1 MHPTLLLKFVSTTDR
16 APYNSNWPYRNKA
29 TGQITT
35 TQALVLGLGS
45 MFNHSR
51 INQNVAWERDVE
63 SQVVRYTALC
73 DIAEGQELCISYGSG
88 LTFEDTE
95 KLETESPPNPSSF
108 YRMKDVSEFDKSPKI
123 EKTVLLALKTQF
135 TFKETAEIW
144 GSRFHKRYNDKYL
157 MRAYKKLKNQS
168 PPIQTS
174 FNHSELEEL
183 GIIARRH
190 EWMPDEHIIFML
202 LIWQSGPTRVWQ
214 TVLDAFN
221 ERFNCTYRI
230 SALIAFAL
238 RYLHNRDSSDYFLRQ
253 PRGRA
258 MALSSDEAWMM
269 ALDIAAMDVKE
280 WSFAWLWSIRH
291 RFAPRGEIPSARESP
306 ESTPTTETQM
316 TETSSTEMLPK
327 EVTSAGALQKRGAQ
341 TLTETP
347 RPLPTAR
354 PSLRE
359 LIPNQQ
365 SSIPIIKWQLPFSI
379 PLQFI
384 LSRPNEHI
392 LTFDEQP
399 SDGRTSLTPIQTRQT
414 ELRGRED
421 SGPLPAVTNQAE
433 KCVPQPVFVG
443 THRSKNGGPPPG
455 ITNKRKPRGPQ
466 LFIRTG
472 ADILSPALPRKTEN
486 LPSKPVFPRME
497 DYGPSLTLS
506 NKTENC
512 APQPVFPGTHQAEAK
527 SAAMASV
534 NRPER
539 FIPPVFLGT
548 DRTEDN
554 SLAPSLVDQTDLFNS
569 DMPSQAA
576 LGTPKA
582 RLKKRLG
589 QYLSAFFDYTDLRWE
604 EIAAV
609 CPLGPRWDWIRPNG
623 GSFARW
629 EDCSKALKL
638 LMIETMAPHPP
649 ADPFWAA
656 TFLDAHAR
664 GRSTFPKPQ
673 VRVLARIESQMRL
686 AKRRAELK
694 ESQTR

>member
-1 MHPTLLLKFVSTTDR
+1 
-16 APYNSNWPYRNKA
+16 
-29 TGQITT
+29 
-35 TQALVLGLGS
+35 
-45 MFNHSR
+45 
-51 INQNVAWERDVE
+51 
-63 SQVVRYTALC
+63 
-73 DIAEGQELCISYGSG
+73 
-88 LTFEDTE
+88 
-95 KLETESPPNPSSF
+95 
-108 YRMKDVSEFDKSPKI
+108 MKDVSEFDKSSTK

-168 PPIQTS
+168 PPIQTN
-174 FNHSELEEL
+174 FTRSELEEL

-214 TVLDAFN
+214 TVVDAFN
-221 ERFNCTYRI
+221 ERFNSSYSI

-238 RYLHNRDSSDYFLRQ
+238 RYLHDKNSSDYFLRQ

-269 ALDIAAMDVKE
+269 ALDIATMDVKE

-291 RFAPRGEIPSARESP
+291 RFAPKGQTPSARESP

-316 TETSSTEMLPK
+316 TETSSTETLSNEM
-327 EVTSAGALQKRGAQ
+327 TSAEILQKSAAHV
-341 TLTETP
+341 LTEP
-347 RPLPTAR
+347 LGPLPSAR
-354 PSLRE
+354 SSSEEAIPS
-359 LIPNQQ
+359 PQ

-384 LSRPNEHI
+384 LGRPNEHLLTFGEQPPDGRGSLAPI
-392 LTFDEQP
+392 LTRQIESYAP
-399 SDGRTSLTPIQTRQT
+399 QT

-421 SGPLPAVTNQAE
+421 SSALPAMNNQVE
-433 KCVPQPVFVG
+433 KCIPQPVIVG

-455 ITNKRKPRGPQ
+455 PTNKRKSRGPQ

-472 ADILSPALPRKTEN
+472 QDILSPAPPRTTEY
-486 LPSKPVFPRME
+486 LPSKPVLLKMK
-497 DYGPSLTLS
+497 DYGPSLAVS
-506 NKTENC
+506 NKRENC
-512 APQPVFPGTHQAEAK
+512 VPQPTFLGTHQAE
-527 SAAMASV
+527 V
-534 NRPER
+534 INRPER
-539 FIPPVFLGT
+539 FVPPVFLGT

-554 SLAPSLVDQTDLFNS
+554 SLTPSLIDQTDLFDF
-569 DMPSQAA
+569 DMSSQTAIE
-576 LGTPKA
+576 TPRA
-582 RLKKRLG
+582 RLRRRLG
-589 QYLSAFFDYTDLRWE
+589 QFLSAFFDYTDLRWE
-604 EIAAV
+604 EIVAL
-609 CPLGPRWDWIRPNG
+609 CPLGPSWNWIRPSG

-638 LMIETMAPHPP
+638 LMVETMAPHPP

-656 TFLDAHAR
+656 AFLDAHAR

-673 VRVLARIESQMRL
+673 VRGNLMRHPCFSSCAVCSPDANIRGYAVLARIESQIRL

-694 ESQTR
+694 ESQAR